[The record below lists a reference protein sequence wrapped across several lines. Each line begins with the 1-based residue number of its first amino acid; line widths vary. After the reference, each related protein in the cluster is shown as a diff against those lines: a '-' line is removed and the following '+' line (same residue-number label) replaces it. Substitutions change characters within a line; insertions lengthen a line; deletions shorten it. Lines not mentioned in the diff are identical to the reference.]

1 MFSGMGGGMGDAF
14 ASAMDGDDAPVEKP
28 TPTPTPTPAAKEP
41 TPDPQTGLTD
51 SQKEAI
57 KEKEKGNEFYKKKE
71 FESAITHY
79 DKAIELDPVNI
90 TYLTNKAG
98 TYLFL
103 KLKII
108 ILKAEFLYLL
118 F

>member
-14 ASAMDGDDAPVEKP
+14 ASAMDGDDAPLEKP
-28 TPTPTPTPAAKEP
+28 TEPASKPAAKEP
-41 TPDPQTGLTD
+41 TPDPNAGLTD

-57 KEKEKGNEFYKKKE
+57 KEKEIGNEFYKKKD
-71 FESAITHY
+71 FENAIAHY

-98 TYLFL
+98 IYFL
-103 KLKII
+103 D
-108 ILKAEFLYLL
+108 YN
-118 F
+118 